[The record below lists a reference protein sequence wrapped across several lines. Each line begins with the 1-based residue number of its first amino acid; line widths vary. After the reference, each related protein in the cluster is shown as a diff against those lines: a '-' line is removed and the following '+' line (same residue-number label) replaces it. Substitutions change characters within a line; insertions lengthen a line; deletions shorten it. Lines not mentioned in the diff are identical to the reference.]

1 MARNLKSGVP
11 FATPVFDGASEVE
24 IMEMLKGILFWCNAA
39 SEAGITLK
47 EIASVGTVGYQ
58 IGQDPQLKEMLM
70 YMIKL
75 SEMGI
80 GPEH

>member
-1 MARNLKSGVP
+1 MDLRDKNLESFLLKAEANP
-11 FATPVFDGASEVE
+11 E